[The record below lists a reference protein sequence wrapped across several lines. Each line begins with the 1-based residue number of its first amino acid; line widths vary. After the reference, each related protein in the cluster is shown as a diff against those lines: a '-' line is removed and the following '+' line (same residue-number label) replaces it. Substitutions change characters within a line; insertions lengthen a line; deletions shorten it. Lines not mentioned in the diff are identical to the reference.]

1 MNSDILIIKN
11 HGHKFKL
18 MAASDIMIATNSYA
32 SVEATLLGVFTIN
45 FIPGIDIIG
54 EKFCSE
60 FNKNCMMISYDID
73 NLCEYLIKIS
83 DEDLNYKDD
92 LLKIQQTIIGVE
104 NRQTVEEVIN
114 EYM

>member
-1 MNSDILIIKN
+1 
-11 HGHKFKL
+11 

-45 FIPGIDIIG
+45 FVPGIATIG

-60 FNKNCMMISYDID
+60 FNKNCLMISYTAES
-73 NLCEYLIKIS
+73 LCEYLINIS
-83 DEDLNYKDD
+83 NKDLNYEDE
-92 LLKIQQTIIGVE
+92 LFGIQQSIIGVE

-114 EYM
+114 QNMLT